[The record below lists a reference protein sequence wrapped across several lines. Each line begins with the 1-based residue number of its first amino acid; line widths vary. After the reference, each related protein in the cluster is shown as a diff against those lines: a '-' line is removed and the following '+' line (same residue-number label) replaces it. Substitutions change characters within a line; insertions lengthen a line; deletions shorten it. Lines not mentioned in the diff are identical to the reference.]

1 MPETTG
7 GGVVDTLQKFSIPL
21 AIVIAGA
28 LIAGALYFS
37 GKGGAQNIGGAQPTP
52 ANVNVKDVKVGPGDP
67 FIGKADAPVTLA
79 YWSDYQCPFCKAVEV
94 GGVEGINIDPS
105 IPNLVRE
112 YVDTGKLRIVFKDF
126 AFLGNDSITAA
137 LYEHAV
143 WDTYPDKFFAWRTAM
158 FEAQDDEGDQGFG
171 DEASIL
177 ALIKKI
183 PGMNADTLKALVA
196 QKKDAY
202 TADQQAD
209 REEGA
214 RFGISGTPGFIT
226 GTQLIAGAESLSVF
240 KKAIDDQLK

>member
-1 MPETTG
+1 MPENTSASRDYSALYTPVAIIVAGVIIGVSVVVAFGGSGSG
-7 GGVVDTLQKFSIPL
+7 GGGTPTAKVDIEDVDLEGEP
-21 AIVIAGA
+21 
-28 LIAGALYFS
+28 Y
-37 GKGGAQNIGGAQPTP
+37 IGEE
-52 ANVNVKDVKVGPGDP
+52 
-67 FIGKADAPVTLA
+67 DAPVVLA

-126 AFLGNDSITAA
+126 AFLGNDSVTAA

-196 QKKDAY
+196 QKKGAY
-202 TADQQAD
+202 MADQQAD